1 MPFSTKCLYKDEE
14 GERVQNNEQMMKH
27 HPRLRS
33 NVFAALTILSGLLQ
47 EVEQD
52 GSCLLHTQL
61 LWALAPGLWRGKTAV
76 NSARRIRA
84 SSAVLTQ
91 V

>member
-1 MPFSTKCLYKDEE
+1 MLFSAQCLYKDEE
-14 GERVQNNEQMMKH
+14 GERVQDNEQMMKH
-27 HPRLRS
+27 HPG
-33 NVFAALTILSGLLQ
+33 LTVLSGLLQ
-47 EVEQD
+47 EVEQY
-52 GSCLLHTQL
+52 GGCLLHTQL

-84 SSAVLTQ
+84 SRAVLTQ